1 MSLPSSAGDW
11 ALDKGRRRSLR
22 VMLSVAVI
30 VRGENPDGD
39 AFEEETKTLVVN
51 AHGALIHLRS
61 DVKADQKITLIH
73 KGTRETQQCRVV
85 YVGTTMQGGKA
96 QVGIEF
102 EKASPKFWQISFPPD
117 DWNVPEN

>member
-1 MSLPSSAGDW
+1 MSTPSSAGDL

-22 VMLSVAVI
+22 VMLSVTVI
-30 VRGENPDGD
+30 VRGKGADGK

-61 DVKADQKITLIH
+61 DAKADQKITLIH
-73 KGTRETQQCRVV
+73 KGTQQLQECRVV
-85 YVGTTMQGGKA
+85 YVGATMQGGKA

-102 EKASPKFWQISFPPD
+102 DKASAQFWQISFPPD
-117 DWNVPEN
+117 DWNVPED